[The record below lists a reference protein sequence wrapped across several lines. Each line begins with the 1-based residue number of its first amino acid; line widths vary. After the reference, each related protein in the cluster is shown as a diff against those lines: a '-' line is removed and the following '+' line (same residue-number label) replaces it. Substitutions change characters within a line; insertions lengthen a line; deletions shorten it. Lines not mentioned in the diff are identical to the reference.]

1 MLLQTTTKARLELH
15 PGVQTLSLRQR
26 SLLLLA
32 DRHASA
38 ARLRR
43 LFNGMGGQLV
53 SDLLRQGYLEPAPPA
68 AARPAGPQPLP
79 VEPADA

>member
-1 MLLQTTTKARLELH
+1 MLLQATPKARLELH
-15 PGVQTLSLRQR
+15 PGVQTLTLRQR

-32 DRHASA
+32 DHPASS

-43 LFNGMGGQLV
+43 LFNGTGAQLV
-53 SDLLRQGYLEPAPPA
+53 EELLSRGYLGPPPEAETSAAPEPP
-68 AARPAGPQPLP
+68 P